1 MNEFLES
8 IRKRDPAAKSILGI
22 ILTYPG
28 VKAVFMHKISRFFH
42 LAGFE
47 AEDVHMQ
54 DLLDGSKNI
63 NNFNG
68 MAVCGGFSYGDVLGA
83 GGGWSKTIL
92 YNSKIKDQFEEFF
105 QKDSTFTLGVC
116 NGCQMLSNIKSI
128 IPGADAW
135 PRFIKNYSDQFES
148 RLVQVE
154 IKNKKILILGAGG
167 AVRGIIGSLIKENPS
182 HIEIANRTISHAEK
196 ISKDF
201 SNEASIKTCTI
212 EELNEKGNFDLIINA
227 ISFDTHNKDIA
238 LSKNII
244 SKSSVCYDLS
254 YNSSPTQFMLW
265 AMKNGANFAIQGWG
279 MLIEQAAESYLIWK
293 KIRPD
298 TSAILKQLNVTSS
311 SQILRR

>member
-1 MNEFLES
+1 MNNKLKEKYGV
-8 IRKRDPAAKSILGI
+8 IGDPISHSRSPEIHKLFAQQFNEKIDYNKYHIKADSLKQFIIDFHSSGGRGLNITLPHKMSAMNSVSVLSPNAIQAKAINTIYFNGNEIIGDNTDGI
-22 ILTYPG
+22 GLI
-28 VKAVFMHKISRFFH
+28 A
-42 LAGFE
+42 
-47 AEDVHMQ
+47 
-54 DLLDGSKNI
+54 DLR
-63 NNFNG
+63 NNF
-68 MAVCGGFSYGDVLGA
+68 
-83 GGGWSKTIL
+83 
-92 YNSKIKDQFEEFF
+92 
-105 QKDSTFTLGVC
+105 
-116 NGCQMLSNIKSI
+116 
-128 IPGADAW
+128 
-135 PRFIKNYSDQFES
+135 
-148 RLVQVE
+148 QVE

-227 ISFDTHNKDIA
+227 ISFDTNNKDIA

-244 SKSSVCYDLS
+244 SKSSICYDLS

>member
-1 MNEFLES
+1 MNNKLKEKYGV
-8 IRKRDPAAKSILGI
+8 IGDPISHSRSPEIHKLFAQQFNEKIDYNKYHIKADNLKQFI
-22 ILTYPG
+22 IDFHSSGGRGLNITLP
-28 VKAVFMHKISRFFH
+28 HKISAMNSVSVLSPNAIQAKAINTIYFNGNEIIGDNTDGIG
-42 LAGFE
+42 LIA
-47 AEDVHMQ
+47 
-54 DLLDGSKNI
+54 DLC
-63 NNFNG
+63 NNF
-68 MAVCGGFSYGDVLGA
+68 
-83 GGGWSKTIL
+83 
-92 YNSKIKDQFEEFF
+92 
-105 QKDSTFTLGVC
+105 
-116 NGCQMLSNIKSI
+116 
-128 IPGADAW
+128 
-135 PRFIKNYSDQFES
+135 
-148 RLVQVE
+148 QVE

-212 EELNEKGNFDLIINA
+212 EELNEKGNFDSIINA
-227 ISFDTHNKDIA
+227 ISFDTNNKDIA

-244 SKSSVCYDLS
+244 SKSSICYDLS

-265 AMKNGANFAIQGWG
+265 AMENGANFAIQGWG

>member
-1 MNEFLES
+1 MNNKLKEKYGV
-8 IRKRDPAAKSILGI
+8 IGDPISHSRSPEIHKLFAQQFNEKIDYNKYHIKADNLKQFIIDFHSSGGKGLNITLPHKMSAMNSVSVLSPNAIQAKAINTIYFNGNEIIGDNTDGI
-22 ILTYPG
+22 GLI
-28 VKAVFMHKISRFFH
+28 A
-42 LAGFE
+42 
-47 AEDVHMQ
+47 
-54 DLLDGSKNI
+54 DLR
-63 NNFNG
+63 NNF
-68 MAVCGGFSYGDVLGA
+68 
-83 GGGWSKTIL
+83 
-92 YNSKIKDQFEEFF
+92 
-105 QKDSTFTLGVC
+105 
-116 NGCQMLSNIKSI
+116 
-128 IPGADAW
+128 
-135 PRFIKNYSDQFES
+135 
-148 RLVQVE
+148 QVE

-182 HIEIANRTISHAEK
+182 HIEIANRTISHAEE

-227 ISFDTHNKDIA
+227 ISFDTNNKDIA

-244 SKSSVCYDLS
+244 SKSSICYDLS

-298 TSAILKQLNVTSS
+298 TSAILKQINVTSS

>member
-1 MNEFLES
+1 MNNKLKEKYGV
-8 IRKRDPAAKSILGI
+8 IGDPISHSRSPEIHKLFAQQFNEKIDYNKYHIKADNLKQFIIDFHSSGGRGLNITLPHKMSAMNSVNVLSPNAIQAKAINTIYFNGNEIIGDNTDGI
-22 ILTYPG
+22 GLI
-28 VKAVFMHKISRFFH
+28 A
-42 LAGFE
+42 
-47 AEDVHMQ
+47 
-54 DLLDGSKNI
+54 DLR
-63 NNFNG
+63 NNF
-68 MAVCGGFSYGDVLGA
+68 
-83 GGGWSKTIL
+83 
-92 YNSKIKDQFEEFF
+92 
-105 QKDSTFTLGVC
+105 
-116 NGCQMLSNIKSI
+116 
-128 IPGADAW
+128 
-135 PRFIKNYSDQFES
+135 
-148 RLVQVE
+148 QVE

-201 SNEASIKTCTI
+201 SNEASIKTCAI

-227 ISFDTHNKDIA
+227 ISFDTNNKDIA

-244 SKSSVCYDLS
+244 SKSSICYDLS

-298 TSAILKQLNVTSS
+298 TSAILKQINVTSS

>member
-1 MNEFLES
+1 MNNKLKEKYGV
-8 IRKRDPAAKSILGI
+8 IGDPISHSRSPEIHKLFAQQFNEKIDYNKYHIKADNLKQFIIDFHSSGGKGLNITLPHKMSAMNSVSVLSPNAIQAKAINTIYFNGNEIIGDNTDGI
-22 ILTYPG
+22 GLI
-28 VKAVFMHKISRFFH
+28 A
-42 LAGFE
+42 
-47 AEDVHMQ
+47 
-54 DLLDGSKNI
+54 DLR
-63 NNFNG
+63 NNF
-68 MAVCGGFSYGDVLGA
+68 
-83 GGGWSKTIL
+83 
-92 YNSKIKDQFEEFF
+92 
-105 QKDSTFTLGVC
+105 
-116 NGCQMLSNIKSI
+116 
-128 IPGADAW
+128 
-135 PRFIKNYSDQFES
+135 
-148 RLVQVE
+148 QVE

-227 ISFDTHNKDIA
+227 ISFDTNNKDIA

-244 SKSSVCYDLS
+244 SKSSICYDLS

-298 TSAILKQLNVTSS
+298 TSAILKQINVTSS

>member
-1 MNEFLES
+1 MNNKLKEKYGV
-8 IRKRDPAAKSILGI
+8 IGDPISHSRSPEIHKLFAQQFNEKIDYNKYHIKADNLKQFIIDFHSSGGRGLNITLPHKMSAMNSVNVLSPNAIQAKAINTIYFNGNEIIGDNTDGI
-22 ILTYPG
+22 GLI
-28 VKAVFMHKISRFFH
+28 A
-42 LAGFE
+42 
-47 AEDVHMQ
+47 
-54 DLLDGSKNI
+54 DLR
-63 NNFNG
+63 NNF
-68 MAVCGGFSYGDVLGA
+68 
-83 GGGWSKTIL
+83 
-92 YNSKIKDQFEEFF
+92 
-105 QKDSTFTLGVC
+105 
-116 NGCQMLSNIKSI
+116 
-128 IPGADAW
+128 
-135 PRFIKNYSDQFES
+135 
-148 RLVQVE
+148 QVE

-167 AVRGIIGSLIKENPS
+167 AARGIIGSLIKENPS
-182 HIEIANRTISHAEK
+182 HIEIANRTISHAEE

-227 ISFDTHNKDIA
+227 ISFDTNNKDIA

-244 SKSSVCYDLS
+244 SKSSICYDLS

-298 TSAILKQLNVTSS
+298 TSAILKQINVTSS

>member
-1 MNEFLES
+1 MNNKLKEKYGV
-8 IRKRDPAAKSILGI
+8 IGDPISHSRSPEIHKLFAQQFNEKIDYNKYHIKADNLKQFIIDFHSSGGRGLNITLPHKMSAMNSVSVLSPNAIQAKAINTIYFNGNEIIGDNTDGI
-22 ILTYPG
+22 GLI
-28 VKAVFMHKISRFFH
+28 A
-42 LAGFE
+42 
-47 AEDVHMQ
+47 
-54 DLLDGSKNI
+54 DLR
-63 NNFNG
+63 NNF
-68 MAVCGGFSYGDVLGA
+68 
-83 GGGWSKTIL
+83 
-92 YNSKIKDQFEEFF
+92 
-105 QKDSTFTLGVC
+105 
-116 NGCQMLSNIKSI
+116 
-128 IPGADAW
+128 
-135 PRFIKNYSDQFES
+135 
-148 RLVQVE
+148 QVE

-201 SNEASIKTCTI
+201 SNEASIKICTI

-227 ISFDTHNKDIA
+227 ISFDTNNKDIA

-244 SKSSVCYDLS
+244 SKSSICYDLS

-298 TSAILKQLNVTSS
+298 TSAILKQINVTSS

>member
-1 MNEFLES
+1 MNNKLKEKYGV
-8 IRKRDPAAKSILGI
+8 IGDPISHSRSPEIHKLFAQQFNEKIDYNKYHIKADNLKQFIIDFHSSGGRGLNITLPHKMSAMNSVSVLSPNAIQAKAINTIYFNGNEIIGDNTDGI
-22 ILTYPG
+22 GLI
-28 VKAVFMHKISRFFH
+28 A
-42 LAGFE
+42 
-47 AEDVHMQ
+47 
-54 DLLDGSKNI
+54 DLC
-63 NNFNG
+63 NNF
-68 MAVCGGFSYGDVLGA
+68 
-83 GGGWSKTIL
+83 
-92 YNSKIKDQFEEFF
+92 
-105 QKDSTFTLGVC
+105 
-116 NGCQMLSNIKSI
+116 
-128 IPGADAW
+128 
-135 PRFIKNYSDQFES
+135 
-148 RLVQVE
+148 QVE

-227 ISFDTHNKDIA
+227 ISFDTHNKDVA
-238 LSKNII
+238 LAKSII

-265 AMKNGANFAIQGWG
+265 AMKNGADFAIQGWG

>member
-1 MNEFLES
+1 MNNKLKEKYGV
-8 IRKRDPAAKSILGI
+8 IGDPISHSRSPEIHKLFAQQFNEKIDYNKYHIKADNLKQFIIDFHSSGGRGLNITLPHKMSAMNSVSVLSPNAIQAKAINTIYFNGNEIIGDNTDGI
-22 ILTYPG
+22 GLI
-28 VKAVFMHKISRFFH
+28 A
-42 LAGFE
+42 
-47 AEDVHMQ
+47 
-54 DLLDGSKNI
+54 DLR
-63 NNFNG
+63 NNF
-68 MAVCGGFSYGDVLGA
+68 
-83 GGGWSKTIL
+83 
-92 YNSKIKDQFEEFF
+92 
-105 QKDSTFTLGVC
+105 
-116 NGCQMLSNIKSI
+116 
-128 IPGADAW
+128 
-135 PRFIKNYSDQFES
+135 
-148 RLVQVE
+148 QVE

-182 HIEIANRTISHAEK
+182 HIEIANRTISHSEK

-227 ISFDTHNKDIA
+227 ISFDTNNKDIA

-244 SKSSVCYDLS
+244 SKSSICYDLS

>member
-1 MNEFLES
+1 MNNKLKEKYGV
-8 IRKRDPAAKSILGI
+8 IGDPISHSRSPEIHKLFAQQFNEKIDYNKYHIKADNLKQFIIDFHSSGGRGLNITLPHKMSAMNSVSVLSPNAIQAK
-22 ILTYPG
+22 
-28 VKAVFMHKISRFFH
+28 A
-42 LAGFE
+42 
-47 AEDVHMQ
+47 
-54 DLLDGSKNI
+54 I
-63 NNFNG
+63 NTIYFNG
-68 MAVCGGFSYGDVLGA
+68 NEIIGDNTDGIGL
-83 GGGWSKTIL
+83 I
-92 YNSKIKDQFEEFF
+92 
-105 QKDSTFTLGVC
+105 
-116 NGCQMLSNIKSI
+116 
-128 IPGADAW
+128 ADL
-135 PRFIKNYSDQFES
+135 RDNF
-148 RLVQVE
+148 QVE

-227 ISFDTHNKDIA
+227 ISFDTNNKDIA

-244 SKSSVCYDLS
+244 SKSSICYDLS

-298 TSAILKQLNVTSS
+298 TSAILKQINVTSS

>member
-1 MNEFLES
+1 MNNKLKEKYGV
-8 IRKRDPAAKSILGI
+8 IGDPISHSRSPEIHKLFAQQFNEKIDYNKYHIKADNLKQFI
-22 ILTYPG
+22 IDFHSSGGRGLNITLP
-28 VKAVFMHKISRFFH
+28 HKI
-42 LAGFE
+42 LAMNSVSVLSQNAIQAKAINTIYFNGNE
-47 AEDVHMQ
+47 IIGDNTDGIGLIA
-54 DLLDGSKNI
+54 DLR
-63 NNFNG
+63 NNF
-68 MAVCGGFSYGDVLGA
+68 
-83 GGGWSKTIL
+83 
-92 YNSKIKDQFEEFF
+92 
-105 QKDSTFTLGVC
+105 
-116 NGCQMLSNIKSI
+116 
-128 IPGADAW
+128 
-135 PRFIKNYSDQFES
+135 
-148 RLVQVE
+148 QVE

-201 SNEASIKTCTI
+201 SNEASIKICTI

-227 ISFDTHNKDIA
+227 ISFDTNNKDIA

-244 SKSSVCYDLS
+244 SKSSICYDLS

-298 TSAILKQLNVTSS
+298 TSAILKQINVTSS

>member
-1 MNEFLES
+1 MNNKLKEKYGVIGDPISHSRSPEIHKLFAQQFNEKIDYNKYHIKADNLEQFIIDFHS
-8 IRKRDPAAKSILGI
+8 SGGRGLNITLPHKMSAMNSVSVLSPNAIQAKAINTIYFNGNEIIGDNTDGI
-22 ILTYPG
+22 GLI
-28 VKAVFMHKISRFFH
+28 A
-42 LAGFE
+42 
-47 AEDVHMQ
+47 
-54 DLLDGSKNI
+54 DLR
-63 NNFNG
+63 NNF
-68 MAVCGGFSYGDVLGA
+68 
-83 GGGWSKTIL
+83 
-92 YNSKIKDQFEEFF
+92 
-105 QKDSTFTLGVC
+105 
-116 NGCQMLSNIKSI
+116 
-128 IPGADAW
+128 
-135 PRFIKNYSDQFES
+135 
-148 RLVQVE
+148 QVE

-227 ISFDTHNKDIA
+227 ISFDTNNKDIA

-244 SKSSVCYDLS
+244 SKSSICYDLS

-298 TSAILKQLNVTSS
+298 TSAILKQINVTSS

>member
-1 MNEFLES
+1 MNNNLKEKYGV
-8 IRKRDPAAKSILGI
+8 IGDPISHSRSPEIHRLFAQQFDEKIDYSKYHIKADNLKQFIIDFHTSGGRGLNITLPHKMSAMNSVSVLSQNAIQAKAINTIYFNGNEIVGDNTDGI
-22 ILTYPG
+22 GLI
-28 VKAVFMHKISRFFH
+28 A
-42 LAGFE
+42 
-47 AEDVHMQ
+47 
-54 DLLDGSKNI
+54 DLC
-63 NNFNG
+63 NNF
-68 MAVCGGFSYGDVLGA
+68 
-83 GGGWSKTIL
+83 
-92 YNSKIKDQFEEFF
+92 
-105 QKDSTFTLGVC
+105 
-116 NGCQMLSNIKSI
+116 
-128 IPGADAW
+128 
-135 PRFIKNYSDQFES
+135 
-148 RLVQVE
+148 QVE

-244 SKSSVCYDLS
+244 SKSSICYDLS

>member
-1 MNEFLES
+1 MNNKLKEKYGV
-8 IRKRDPAAKSILGI
+8 IGDPISHSWSPGIHKLFAQQFNEKIDYNKYHIKADNLKQFIIDFHSSGGRGLNITLPHKMSAMNSVSVLSPNAIQAKAINTIYFNGNEIIGDNTDGI
-22 ILTYPG
+22 GLI
-28 VKAVFMHKISRFFH
+28 A
-42 LAGFE
+42 
-47 AEDVHMQ
+47 
-54 DLLDGSKNI
+54 DLC
-63 NNFNG
+63 NNF
-68 MAVCGGFSYGDVLGA
+68 
-83 GGGWSKTIL
+83 
-92 YNSKIKDQFEEFF
+92 
-105 QKDSTFTLGVC
+105 
-116 NGCQMLSNIKSI
+116 
-128 IPGADAW
+128 
-135 PRFIKNYSDQFES
+135 
-148 RLVQVE
+148 QVE

-227 ISFDTHNKDIA
+227 ISFDTNNKDIA

-244 SKSSVCYDLS
+244 SKSSICYDLS

>member
-1 MNEFLES
+1 MNNKLKEKYGVIGDPISHSRSPEIHKLFAQQFNEKIDYNKYHIKADNLEQFIIDFHS
-8 IRKRDPAAKSILGI
+8 SGGRGLNITLPHKMSAMNSVSVLSPNAIQAK
-22 ILTYPG
+22 
-28 VKAVFMHKISRFFH
+28 A
-42 LAGFE
+42 
-47 AEDVHMQ
+47 
-54 DLLDGSKNI
+54 I
-63 NNFNG
+63 NTIYFNG
-68 MAVCGGFSYGDVLGA
+68 NEIIGDNTDGIGL
-83 GGGWSKTIL
+83 I
-92 YNSKIKDQFEEFF
+92 
-105 QKDSTFTLGVC
+105 
-116 NGCQMLSNIKSI
+116 
-128 IPGADAW
+128 ADL
-135 PRFIKNYSDQFES
+135 RDNF
-148 RLVQVE
+148 QVE

-227 ISFDTHNKDIA
+227 ISFDTNNKDIA

-244 SKSSVCYDLS
+244 SKSSICYDLS

-298 TSAILKQLNVTSS
+298 TSAILKQINVTSS

>member
-1 MNEFLES
+1 MNNKLKEKYGV
-8 IRKRDPAAKSILGI
+8 IGDPISHSRSPEIHKLFAQQFNEKIDYNKYHIKADSLKQFIIDFHSSGGRGLNITLPHKMSAMNSVSVLSPNAIQAKAINTIYFNGNEIIGDNTDGI
-22 ILTYPG
+22 GLI
-28 VKAVFMHKISRFFH
+28 A
-42 LAGFE
+42 
-47 AEDVHMQ
+47 
-54 DLLDGSKNI
+54 DLR
-63 NNFNG
+63 NNF
-68 MAVCGGFSYGDVLGA
+68 
-83 GGGWSKTIL
+83 
-92 YNSKIKDQFEEFF
+92 
-105 QKDSTFTLGVC
+105 
-116 NGCQMLSNIKSI
+116 
-128 IPGADAW
+128 
-135 PRFIKNYSDQFES
+135 
-148 RLVQVE
+148 QVE

-227 ISFDTHNKDIA
+227 ISFDTNNKDIA

-244 SKSSVCYDLS
+244 SKSSICYDLS

-298 TSAILKQLNVTSS
+298 TSAILKQINVTSS

>member
-1 MNEFLES
+1 MNNKLKEKYGV
-8 IRKRDPAAKSILGI
+8 IGDPISHSWSPGIHKLFAQQFNEKIDYNKYHIKADNLKQFIIDFHSSGGRGLNITLPHKMSAMNSVSVLSPNAIQAKAINTIYFNGNEIIGDNTDGI
-22 ILTYPG
+22 GLI
-28 VKAVFMHKISRFFH
+28 A
-42 LAGFE
+42 
-47 AEDVHMQ
+47 
-54 DLLDGSKNI
+54 DLR
-63 NNFNG
+63 NNF
-68 MAVCGGFSYGDVLGA
+68 
-83 GGGWSKTIL
+83 
-92 YNSKIKDQFEEFF
+92 
-105 QKDSTFTLGVC
+105 
-116 NGCQMLSNIKSI
+116 
-128 IPGADAW
+128 
-135 PRFIKNYSDQFES
+135 
-148 RLVQVE
+148 QVE

-227 ISFDTHNKDIA
+227 ISFDTNNKDIA

-244 SKSSVCYDLS
+244 SKSSICYDLS

>member
-1 MNEFLES
+1 MNNKLKEKYGV
-8 IRKRDPAAKSILGI
+8 IGDPISHSRSPEIHKLFAQQFNEKIDYNKYHIKADNLKQFIIDFHSSGGKGLNITLPHKMSAMNSVNVLSPNAIQAKAINTIYFNGNEIIGDNTDGI
-22 ILTYPG
+22 GLI
-28 VKAVFMHKISRFFH
+28 A
-42 LAGFE
+42 
-47 AEDVHMQ
+47 
-54 DLLDGSKNI
+54 DLC
-63 NNFNG
+63 NNF
-68 MAVCGGFSYGDVLGA
+68 
-83 GGGWSKTIL
+83 
-92 YNSKIKDQFEEFF
+92 
-105 QKDSTFTLGVC
+105 
-116 NGCQMLSNIKSI
+116 
-128 IPGADAW
+128 
-135 PRFIKNYSDQFES
+135 
-148 RLVQVE
+148 QVE

-244 SKSSVCYDLS
+244 SKSSICYDLS
-254 YNSSPTQFMLW
+254 YNSSPTRFMLW

>member
-1 MNEFLES
+1 MNNNLKEKYGV
-8 IRKRDPAAKSILGI
+8 IGDPISHSRSPEIHKLFAQQFNEKIDYNKYHIKADNLKQFIIDFHSSGGRGLNITLPHKMSAMNSVSVLSPNAIQAKAINTIYFNGNEIIGDNTDGI
-22 ILTYPG
+22 GLI
-28 VKAVFMHKISRFFH
+28 A
-42 LAGFE
+42 
-47 AEDVHMQ
+47 
-54 DLLDGSKNI
+54 DLR
-63 NNFNG
+63 NNF
-68 MAVCGGFSYGDVLGA
+68 
-83 GGGWSKTIL
+83 
-92 YNSKIKDQFEEFF
+92 
-105 QKDSTFTLGVC
+105 
-116 NGCQMLSNIKSI
+116 
-128 IPGADAW
+128 
-135 PRFIKNYSDQFES
+135 
-148 RLVQVE
+148 QVE

-227 ISFDTHNKDIA
+227 ISFDTNNKDIA

-244 SKSSVCYDLS
+244 SKSSICYDLS

-298 TSAILKQLNVTSS
+298 TSAILKQINVTSS

>member
-1 MNEFLES
+1 MNNKLKEKYGV
-8 IRKRDPAAKSILGI
+8 IGDPISHSRSPEIHKLFAQQFNEKIDYNKYHIKADNLKQFIIDFHSGGGRGLNITLPHKMSAMNSVSVLSPNAIQAKAINTIYFNGNEIIGDNTDGI
-22 ILTYPG
+22 GLI
-28 VKAVFMHKISRFFH
+28 A
-42 LAGFE
+42 
-47 AEDVHMQ
+47 
-54 DLLDGSKNI
+54 DLR
-63 NNFNG
+63 NNF
-68 MAVCGGFSYGDVLGA
+68 
-83 GGGWSKTIL
+83 
-92 YNSKIKDQFEEFF
+92 
-105 QKDSTFTLGVC
+105 
-116 NGCQMLSNIKSI
+116 
-128 IPGADAW
+128 
-135 PRFIKNYSDQFES
+135 
-148 RLVQVE
+148 QVE

-227 ISFDTHNKDIA
+227 ISFDTNNKDIA

-244 SKSSVCYDLS
+244 SKSSICYDLS

-298 TSAILKQLNVTSS
+298 TSAILKQINVTSS

>member
-1 MNEFLES
+1 MNNKLKEKYGV
-8 IRKRDPAAKSILGI
+8 IGDPISHSRSPEIHKLFAQQFNEKIDYNKYHIKADNLKQFI
-22 ILTYPG
+22 IDFHSSGGRGLNITLP
-28 VKAVFMHKISRFFH
+28 HKISAMNSVSVLSPNAIQAKAINTIYFNGNEIIGDNTDGIG
-42 LAGFE
+42 LIA
-47 AEDVHMQ
+47 
-54 DLLDGSKNI
+54 DLR
-63 NNFNG
+63 NNF
-68 MAVCGGFSYGDVLGA
+68 
-83 GGGWSKTIL
+83 
-92 YNSKIKDQFEEFF
+92 
-105 QKDSTFTLGVC
+105 
-116 NGCQMLSNIKSI
+116 
-128 IPGADAW
+128 
-135 PRFIKNYSDQFES
+135 
-148 RLVQVE
+148 QVE

-182 HIEIANRTISHAEK
+182 HIEIANRTISHAEE

-201 SNEASIKTCTI
+201 SNEESIKTCTI

-227 ISFDTHNKDIA
+227 ISFDTNNKDIA

-244 SKSSVCYDLS
+244 SKSSICYDLS

-298 TSAILKQLNVTSS
+298 TSAILKQINVTSS

>member
-1 MNEFLES
+1 MNNKLKEKYGV
-8 IRKRDPAAKSILGI
+8 IGDPISHSRSPEIHKLFAQQFNEKIDYNKYHIKADNLKQFIIDFHSSGGRGLNITLPHKMSAMNSVSVLSPNAIQAKAINTIYFNGNEIIGDNTDGI
-22 ILTYPG
+22 GLI
-28 VKAVFMHKISRFFH
+28 A
-42 LAGFE
+42 
-47 AEDVHMQ
+47 
-54 DLLDGSKNI
+54 DLR
-63 NNFNG
+63 NNF
-68 MAVCGGFSYGDVLGA
+68 
-83 GGGWSKTIL
+83 
-92 YNSKIKDQFEEFF
+92 
-105 QKDSTFTLGVC
+105 
-116 NGCQMLSNIKSI
+116 
-128 IPGADAW
+128 
-135 PRFIKNYSDQFES
+135 
-148 RLVQVE
+148 QVE

-182 HIEIANRTISHAEK
+182 HIEIANRTISHAEE

-227 ISFDTHNKDIA
+227 ISFDTNNKDIA

-244 SKSSVCYDLS
+244 SKSSICYDLS

-298 TSAILKQLNVTSS
+298 TSAILKQINVTSS

>member
-1 MNEFLES
+1 MNNKLKEKYGV
-8 IRKRDPAAKSILGI
+8 IGDPISHSRSPEIHKLFAQQFNEKIDYNKYHIKTDNLKQFI
-22 ILTYPG
+22 IDFHSSGGRGLNITLP
-28 VKAVFMHKISRFFH
+28 HKISAMNSVSVLSPNAIQAKAINTIYFNGNEIIGDNTDGIG
-42 LAGFE
+42 LIA
-47 AEDVHMQ
+47 
-54 DLLDGSKNI
+54 DLR
-63 NNFNG
+63 NNF
-68 MAVCGGFSYGDVLGA
+68 
-83 GGGWSKTIL
+83 
-92 YNSKIKDQFEEFF
+92 
-105 QKDSTFTLGVC
+105 
-116 NGCQMLSNIKSI
+116 
-128 IPGADAW
+128 
-135 PRFIKNYSDQFES
+135 
-148 RLVQVE
+148 QVE

-182 HIEIANRTISHAEK
+182 HIEIANRTISHAEE

-227 ISFDTHNKDIA
+227 ISFDTNNKDIA

-244 SKSSVCYDLS
+244 SKSSICYDLS

-298 TSAILKQLNVTSS
+298 TSAILKQINVTSS

>member
-1 MNEFLES
+1 MNNKLKEKYGV
-8 IRKRDPAAKSILGI
+8 IGDPISHSRSPEIHKLFAQQFNEKIDYNKYHIKADNLKQFIIDFHSSGGRGLNITLPHKMSAMNSVNVLSPNAIQAKAINTIYFNGNEIIGDNTDGI
-22 ILTYPG
+22 GLI
-28 VKAVFMHKISRFFH
+28 A
-42 LAGFE
+42 
-47 AEDVHMQ
+47 
-54 DLLDGSKNI
+54 DLR
-63 NNFNG
+63 NNF
-68 MAVCGGFSYGDVLGA
+68 
-83 GGGWSKTIL
+83 
-92 YNSKIKDQFEEFF
+92 
-105 QKDSTFTLGVC
+105 
-116 NGCQMLSNIKSI
+116 
-128 IPGADAW
+128 
-135 PRFIKNYSDQFES
+135 
-148 RLVQVE
+148 QVE

-227 ISFDTHNKDIA
+227 ISFDTNNKDIA

-244 SKSSVCYDLS
+244 SKSSICYDLS

-298 TSAILKQLNVTSS
+298 TSAILKQINVTSS